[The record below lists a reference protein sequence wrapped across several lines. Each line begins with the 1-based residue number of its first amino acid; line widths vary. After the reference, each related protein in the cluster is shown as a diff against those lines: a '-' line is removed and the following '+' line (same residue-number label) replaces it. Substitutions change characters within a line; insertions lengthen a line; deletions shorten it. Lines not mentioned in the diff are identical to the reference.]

1 MGFLRYD
8 SDFMI
13 FLGRLADLMWL
24 NILCFVCSLP
34 IITFGAAVSAK
45 YYTAMK
51 LERGEATGVTKAFFH
66 SFKQNL
72 AQNTWLS
79 IIVLIIVFFFG
90 WNWLLVYG
98 GTLTNTIVVGLLAIF
113 TVMFAITVFCMF
125 PMLARFETK
134 NFAAFRNALVFGI
147 VHLPRVVLGVAMAVA
162 PLIISYYNIKWAW
175 LICLSIST
183 LTLYYNAIFF
193 IKKFQILEEQTFGEV
208 QNPYNPDGTP
218 ADEELKPLDF
228 DEEDASEEY
237 GTVKTES
244 TDDAAAESEEAAKS
258 EIKDKKAESAKKDN
272 KDKNAEAAKKDNKN
286 KKTDTAKRDNK
297 DKKAESAN
305 EDKSEKAAESVKEV
319 KAEKTENAVKNNKN
333 SNNGNNRN
341 NKKSSNKGRSK
352 SGKKSNAGANN
363 KNGNKKVSE
372 DGGNK

>member
-8 SDFMI
+8 SDFML

-34 IITFGAAVSAK
+34 IITFGAALSAK

-147 VHLPRVVLGVAMAVA
+147 VHLPRVILGVAMAVA

-193 IKKFQILEEQTFGEV
+193 IKKFQILEEQTFGKV
-208 QNPYNPDGTP
+208 QNPYNPDGTS
-218 ADEELKPLDF
+218 ADEELKPLGF
-228 DEEDASEEY
+228 GEEDASEED
-237 GTVKTES
+237 GTEKTES

-258 EIKDKKAESAKKDN
+258 EI
-272 KDKNAEAAKKDNKN
+272 
-286 KKTDTAKRDNK
+286 K

-352 SGKKSNAGANN
+352 SGKKSNAGSNN